1 MYPKAF
7 LVALL
12 SLALS
17 VHALPH
23 NKSGGKNTAA
33 SSSAVAA
40 ASSAVAD
47 TCAADAVKTVT
58 VTQTAGAAAAT
69 TLAAT
74 PNAGKGQTG
83 GGRGNQAATN
93 PGRGGGRGGN
103 NANNGQA
110 GNNANNGQAGN
121 NANNGQA
128 GNNAN
133 NGQAGNNANNGQAG
147 NNGQAAAGN
156 NGQAAAGN
164 NGQAAAG
171 NNANGNGAA
180 AGNNAGNGAAA
191 GNNAGNGNNN
201 ANAGNGNNAA
211 AGGNAQTSLTID
223 PSNIFDKFASDGGAD
238 AAAGQEPSIT
248 STNNFINFCVQFP
261 GVAKTNGQQVIEGS
275 CNQTPMGLIAA
286 QAKMPS
292 AKFQSPANGA
302 TVAANQD
309 ITIQV
314 AINNLETGHFTNPTT
329 TFHMAPQQ
337 LNAQGLIKGHSHV
350 VIEQLTSLDQ
360 KTPTDPTKFVF
371 FKGLNDKAQNGILT
385 TTVPGGLPAGTYR
398 IATINSSSNHQPALV
413 AVAQRGAL
421 DDMAYFTVSANGQ
434 AAGGNNN
441 GQNGNNNAAAGNNNA
456 AAGQNGA
463 NAGQNAGANAGQN
476 AGQNAGAN
484 AGQNAGANRGAGRGG
499 RRQRRF

>member
-1 MYPKAF
+1 M
-7 LVALL
+7 
-12 SLALS
+12 
-17 VHALPH
+17 
-23 NKSGGKNTAA
+23 
-33 SSSAVAA
+33 
-40 ASSAVAD
+40 
-47 TCAADAVKTVT
+47 
-58 VTQTAGAAAAT
+58 
-69 TLAAT
+69 
-74 PNAGKGQTG
+74 
-83 GGRGNQAATN
+83 
-93 PGRGGGRGGN
+93 
-103 NANNGQA
+103 
-110 GNNANNGQAGN
+110 
-121 NANNGQA
+121 
-128 GNNAN
+128 
-133 NGQAGNNANNGQAG
+133 
-147 NNGQAAAGN
+147 
-156 NGQAAAGN
+156 
-164 NGQAAAG
+164 
-171 NNANGNGAA
+171 
-180 AGNNAGNGAAA
+180 
-191 GNNAGNGNNN
+191 
-201 ANAGNGNNAA
+201 
-211 AGGNAQTSLTID
+211 TID

-261 GVAKTNGQQVIEGS
+261 GVAKTNGQQVVEGS

-314 AINNLETGHFTNPTT
+314 AIKNLETGHFTNPTT

-350 VIEQLTSLDQ
+350 VIEQLATLDQ

-421 DDMAYFTVSANGQ
+421 DDMAYVSLSPTPAVDACLNPFSLQFTVSANGQ
-434 AAGGNNN
+434 AAAGKG
-441 GQNGNNNAAAGNNNA
+441 NAAAGNA
-456 AAGQNGA
+456 AAGQNAAAGNA
-463 NAGQNAGANAGQN
+463 AAGQNAGAKAGQAAGAK
-476 AGQNAGAN
+476 AGQNAGAK
-484 AGQNAGANRGAGRGG
+484 AGQNAGAKGGRSL